1 MKKILTNV
9 EIEKYI
15 NTISG
20 KDSFRNNAELKIPGS
35 LDWSLRVNIKALTD
49 VYSLYSEARNEL
61 VQKYISAGKVENDRI
76 KPEFVSEYNKDL
88 VELMSQ
94 KNEIEFRKL
103 NVKDFITFPLSMPE
117 KDVLFA
123 MCEDED
129 VENYFNGQEGDTDE

>member
-1 MKKILTNV
+1 MKKILTNI

-49 VYSLYSEARNEL
+49 VYSLYNEARNEL

-94 KNEIEFRKL
+94 KNDIEFRKL
-103 NVKDFITFPLSMPE
+103 NVKDFINLPLSMPE
-117 KDVLFA
+117 KDVLFV
-123 MCEDED
+123 MCDEKD
-129 VENYFNGQEGDTDE
+129 IDDFFC

>member
-1 MKKILTNV
+1 MKKILTNM

-20 KDSFRNNAELKIPGS
+20 KDSFRNNTELKISGS

-49 VYSLYSEARNEL
+49 VYSLYNDARNEL
-61 VQKYISAGKVENDRI
+61 VQRYINAGKVENDRI
-76 KPEFVSEYNKDL
+76 KPEFFSEYNKDL

-103 NVKDFITFPLSMPE
+103 NVKDFITLPLSMPE

-123 MCEDED
+123 MCDDKEVDE
-129 VENYFNGQEGDTDE
+129 YFAEQEKLEE

>member
-49 VYSLYSEARNEL
+49 VYSLYNEARNEL

-94 KNEIEFRKL
+94 KNDIEFRKL
-103 NVKDFITFPLSMPE
+103 NVKDFINLPLSMPE
-117 KDVLFA
+117 KDVLFV
-123 MCEDED
+123 MCDEKD
-129 VENYFNGQEGDTDE
+129 IDDFFC

>member
-49 VYSLYSEARNEL
+49 VYSLYNEARNEL

-94 KNEIEFRKL
+94 KNDIEFRKL
-103 NVKDFITFPLSMPE
+103 NVKDFITLPLSMPE

-123 MCEDED
+123 MCDDKDIDDFFAEQEDSEK
-129 VENYFNGQEGDTDE
+129 

>member
-103 NVKDFITFPLSMPE
+103 NVKDFITLPLSMPE

-123 MCEDED
+123 MCDDKEVDKYFAEDECAK
-129 VENYFNGQEGDTDE
+129 

>member
-49 VYSLYSEARNEL
+49 VYSLYNEARNEL
-61 VQKYISAGKVENDRI
+61 VQKYISSGKVENDRI

-94 KNEIEFRKL
+94 KNDIEFRKL
-103 NVKDFITFPLSMPE
+103 NVKDFINLPLSMPE
-117 KDVLFA
+117 KDVLFV
-123 MCEDED
+123 MCDEKDIDDFFAEQEDSEK
-129 VENYFNGQEGDTDE
+129 

>member
-61 VQKYISAGKVENDRI
+61 VQKYISSGKVENDRI

-103 NVKDFITFPLSMPE
+103 NVKDFITLPLSMPE

-123 MCEDED
+123 MCDEKDIDDFFAEQEDSEK
-129 VENYFNGQEGDTDE
+129 

>member
-49 VYSLYSEARNEL
+49 VYSLYNEARNEL

-94 KNEIEFRKL
+94 KNDIEFRKL
-103 NVKDFITFPLSMPE
+103 NVKDFINLPLSMPE

-123 MCEDED
+123 MCDDKDIDDFFTEQ
-129 VENYFNGQEGDTDE
+129 ENSEK

>member
-49 VYSLYSEARNEL
+49 VYSLYNEARNEL
-61 VQKYISAGKVENDRI
+61 VQKYISSGKVENDRI

-103 NVKDFITFPLSMPE
+103 NVKDFINLPLSMPE
-117 KDVLFA
+117 KDVLFT
-123 MCEDED
+123 MCDDKDIDDFFAEQEDSEK
-129 VENYFNGQEGDTDE
+129 

>member
-88 VELMSQ
+88 VDLMSQ

-103 NVKDFITFPLSMPE
+103 NVKDFITLPLSMPE
-117 KDVLFA
+117 KDVLFV
-123 MCEDED
+123 MCDDKDVDDFFAEQEDSEK
-129 VENYFNGQEGDTDE
+129 

>member
-49 VYSLYSEARNEL
+49 VYSLYNEARNEL

-94 KNEIEFRKL
+94 KNDIEFRKL
-103 NVKDFITFPLSMPE
+103 NVKDFITLPLSMPE

-123 MCEDED
+123 MCDEKDIDDFFAEDECAK
-129 VENYFNGQEGDTDE
+129 

>member
-49 VYSLYSEARNEL
+49 VYSLYNEARNEL
-61 VQKYISAGKVENDRI
+61 VQKYISSGKVENDRI

-103 NVKDFITFPLSMPE
+103 NVKDFINLPLSMPE
-117 KDVLFA
+117 KDVLFV
-123 MCEDED
+123 MCDDKEVDKYFAEDECAK
-129 VENYFNGQEGDTDE
+129 

>member
-15 NTISG
+15 NTIFG
-20 KDSFRNNAELKIPGS
+20 KDSFRNNAELKISGS

-103 NVKDFITFPLSMPE
+103 NVKDFVSLPLSMPE
-117 KDVLFA
+117 KDVLFV
-123 MCEDED
+123 MCDDKDVDDFFAEQEDSEK
-129 VENYFNGQEGDTDE
+129 

>member
-20 KDSFRNNAELKIPGS
+20 KDSFRNNTELKIPGS

-61 VQKYISAGKVENDRI
+61 VQKYISSGKVENDRI

-103 NVKDFITFPLSMPE
+103 NVNDFITLPLSMPE

-123 MCEDED
+123 MCDDKDIDDFFAEQEDSEK
-129 VENYFNGQEGDTDE
+129 

>member
-94 KNEIEFRKL
+94 KNDIEFRKL
-103 NVKDFITFPLSMPE
+103 NVKDFINLPLSMPE
-117 KDVLFA
+117 KDVLFV
-123 MCEDED
+123 MCDDKDVDDFFAEQEDSEK
-129 VENYFNGQEGDTDE
+129 

>member
-103 NVKDFITFPLSMPE
+103 NVKDFITLPLSMPE
-117 KDVLFA
+117 KDVLFI

-129 VENYFNGQEGDTDE
+129 IDDFFAEQEDSEK

>member
-94 KNEIEFRKL
+94 KNDIEFRKL
-103 NVKDFITFPLSMPE
+103 NVKDFINLPLSMPE
-117 KDVLFA
+117 KDVLFV
-123 MCEDED
+123 MCDEKDIDDFFAEDECD
-129 VENYFNGQEGDTDE
+129 K

>member
-49 VYSLYSEARNEL
+49 VYSLYNEARNEL

-103 NVKDFITFPLSMPE
+103 NVKDFINLPLSMPE

-123 MCEDED
+123 MCDEKDIDDFFAEQEDSEK
-129 VENYFNGQEGDTDE
+129 

>member
-61 VQKYISAGKVENDRI
+61 VQRYINAGRVENDRI
-76 KPEFVSEYNKDL
+76 KPEYVSEYNKDL

-103 NVKDFITFPLSMPE
+103 NVKDFITLPLSMPE

-123 MCEDED
+123 MCDDKEVDE
-129 VENYFNGQEGDTDE
+129 YFAEQEKLEE

>member
-1 MKKILTNV
+1 MKKILTNM

-20 KDSFRNNAELKIPGS
+20 KDSFRNNTELKISGS

-49 VYSLYSEARNEL
+49 VYSLYNDARNEL
-61 VQKYISAGKVENDRI
+61 VQRYINAGRVENDRI
-76 KPEFVSEYNKDL
+76 KPEYVSEYNKDL

-103 NVKDFITFPLSMPE
+103 NVKDFITLPLSMPE

-123 MCEDED
+123 MCDDKEVDE
-129 VENYFNGQEGDTDE
+129 YFAEQEKLEE

>member
-49 VYSLYSEARNEL
+49 VYSLYNEARNEL

-94 KNEIEFRKL
+94 KNDIEFRKL
-103 NVKDFITFPLSMPE
+103 NVKDFITLPLSMPE
-117 KDVLFA
+117 KDVLFV
-123 MCEDED
+123 MCDDKDVDDFFAEQEDSEK
-129 VENYFNGQEGDTDE
+129 

>member
-49 VYSLYSEARNEL
+49 VYSLYNEARNEL

-103 NVKDFITFPLSMPE
+103 NVKDFITLPLSMPE

-123 MCEDED
+123 MCDDKDIDDFFAEQEDSEK
-129 VENYFNGQEGDTDE
+129 

>member
-20 KDSFRNNAELKIPGS
+20 KDSFRNNTELKIPGS

-49 VYSLYSEARNEL
+49 VYSLYNEARNEL

-94 KNEIEFRKL
+94 KNDIEFRKL
-103 NVKDFITFPLSMPE
+103 NVKDFITLPLSMPE

-123 MCEDED
+123 MCDEKDIDDFFAEQEDSEK
-129 VENYFNGQEGDTDE
+129 

>member
-103 NVKDFITFPLSMPE
+103 NVKDFINLPLSMPE

-123 MCEDED
+123 KYDEKDVDDFFAEQEDSEK
-129 VENYFNGQEGDTDE
+129 

>member
-49 VYSLYSEARNEL
+49 VYSLYNEARNEL
-61 VQKYISAGKVENDRI
+61 VLKYISAGKVENDRI

-103 NVKDFITFPLSMPE
+103 NVKDFITLPLSMPE

-123 MCEDED
+123 MCDDKDIDDFFAEQEDSEK
-129 VENYFNGQEGDTDE
+129 

>member
-20 KDSFRNNAELKIPGS
+20 KDSFRNNAELKVPGS

-94 KNEIEFRKL
+94 KNDIEFRKL
-103 NVKDFITFPLSMPE
+103 NVKDFITLPLSMPE

-123 MCEDED
+123 MCDEKDIDDFFAEQEDSEK
-129 VENYFNGQEGDTDE
+129 

>member
-49 VYSLYSEARNEL
+49 VYSLYNEARNEL

-103 NVKDFITFPLSMPE
+103 NVKDFINLPLSMPE

-123 MCEDED
+123 MCDEKD
-129 VENYFNGQEGDTDE
+129 IDDFFAEQDDSEK

>member
-20 KDSFRNNAELKIPGS
+20 KDSFRNNVELKIPGS

-61 VQKYISAGKVENDRI
+61 VQKYISSGKVENDRI

-94 KNEIEFRKL
+94 KNDIEFRKL
-103 NVKDFITFPLSMPE
+103 NVKDFITLPLSMPE

-123 MCEDED
+123 MCDEKDIDDFFAEQEDSEK
-129 VENYFNGQEGDTDE
+129 

>member
-20 KDSFRNNAELKIPGS
+20 KDSFRNNTELKIPGS

-61 VQKYISAGKVENDRI
+61 VQKYISSGKVENDRI

-103 NVKDFITFPLSMPE
+103 NVKDFINLPLSMPE

-123 MCEDED
+123 MCDEKDIDDFFAEQEDSEK
-129 VENYFNGQEGDTDE
+129 

>member
-49 VYSLYSEARNEL
+49 VYSLYNEARNEL

-94 KNEIEFRKL
+94 KNDIEFRKL
-103 NVKDFITFPLSMPE
+103 NVKDFINLPLSMPE

-123 MCEDED
+123 MCDEKDIDDFFAEQEDSEK
-129 VENYFNGQEGDTDE
+129 

>member
-49 VYSLYSEARNEL
+49 VYSLYNEARNEL

-94 KNEIEFRKL
+94 KNDIEFRKL
-103 NVKDFITFPLSMPE
+103 NVKDFITLPLSMPE

-123 MCEDED
+123 MCDEKEVD
-129 VENYFNGQEGDTDE
+129 EYFNEQENNDK

>member
-49 VYSLYSEARNEL
+49 VYSLYNEARNEL

-103 NVKDFITFPLSMPE
+103 NVKDFITLPLSMPE

-123 MCEDED
+123 MCDEKDVDDFFAEQEDSEK
-129 VENYFNGQEGDTDE
+129 

>member
-20 KDSFRNNAELKIPGS
+20 KDSFRNNTELKIPCS

-61 VQKYISAGKVENDRI
+61 VQKYISSGKVENDRI

-103 NVKDFITFPLSMPE
+103 NVKDFINLPLSMPE

-123 MCEDED
+123 MCDEKDIDDFFAEQEDSEK
-129 VENYFNGQEGDTDE
+129 

>member
-1 MKKILTNV
+1 MKKILTNM

-20 KDSFRNNAELKIPGS
+20 KDSFRNNTELKISGS

-49 VYSLYSEARNEL
+49 VYSLYNDARNEL
-61 VQKYISAGKVENDRI
+61 VQRYINAGRVENYRI
-76 KPEFVSEYNKDL
+76 KPEYVSEYNKDL

-103 NVKDFITFPLSMPE
+103 NVKDFITLPLSMPE

-123 MCEDED
+123 MCDDKEVDE
-129 VENYFNGQEGDTDE
+129 YFAEQEKLEE

>member
-94 KNEIEFRKL
+94 KNDIEFRKL
-103 NVKDFITFPLSMPE
+103 NVKDFITLPLSMPE

-123 MCEDED
+123 MCDEKDIDDFFAEDECD
-129 VENYFNGQEGDTDE
+129 K

>member
-49 VYSLYSEARNEL
+49 VYSLYNEARNEL

-103 NVKDFITFPLSMPE
+103 NVKDFITLPLSMPE
-117 KDVLFA
+117 KYVLFA
-123 MCEDED
+123 MCDDKEVDE
-129 VENYFNGQEGDTDE
+129 YFAEQEKLEE

>member
-15 NTISG
+15 NTVSG

-61 VQKYISAGKVENDRI
+61 VQKYISSGKVENDRI

-94 KNEIEFRKL
+94 KNDIEFRKL
-103 NVKDFITFPLSMPE
+103 NVKDFITLPLSMPE

-123 MCEDED
+123 MCDDKDIDDFFAEQEDSEK
-129 VENYFNGQEGDTDE
+129 

>member
-49 VYSLYSEARNEL
+49 VYSLYNEARNEL

-94 KNEIEFRKL
+94 KNDIEFRKL
-103 NVKDFITFPLSMPE
+103 NVKDFITLPLSMPE
-117 KDVLFA
+117 KDILFV
-123 MCEDED
+123 MCDDKDVDDFFAEQEDSEK
-129 VENYFNGQEGDTDE
+129 

>member
-103 NVKDFITFPLSMPE
+103 NVKDFITLPLSMPE

-123 MCEDED
+123 MCDEKDIDDFFAEDEYD
-129 VENYFNGQEGDTDE
+129 K

>member
-94 KNEIEFRKL
+94 KNDIEFRKL
-103 NVKDFITFPLSMPE
+103 NVKDFITLPLSMPE

-123 MCEDED
+123 MCDDKDIDDFFAEQEDSEK
-129 VENYFNGQEGDTDE
+129 